1 MTTQT
6 PAGWYPDPYGS
17 PQLRWW
23 DGAQW
28 TDATHPMEQRPSGAQ
43 QSTPPQA
50 GPPPG
55 SPQAGFSQ
63 GGSPQGGAPQAGPP
77 QAGSPHQPHAPVVGS
92 TPYHGGNAA
101 PSQPYPAQGQHPAP
115 GGGWAQGPAPQGGG
129 WPAAPT
135 QQYGR
140 QPWGGGTA
148 QMPRPDFGQ
157 PPKSGGGALPWVL
170 GGIGVVLVLA
180 LIAGAAIFL
189 VNRSSGT
196 TAQPTP
202 EPVPSASQ
210 SEPAPSPS
218 PTPSE
223 SPTQTPQSPGAE
235 LPPASGGRI
244 TDPRTGLSF
253 AAPGDP
259 WEVPKSAEINSPDPN
274 AQQWLAGSRA
284 ISHEKYDGQSDWT
297 GSIYSGELHAIYPY
311 EGVQGLRGTVAT
323 VFIDFG
329 SRFYPIKHERKILQ
343 DKAITVD
350 GHKGWVLEYE
360 LDFTAESEKNGYQW
374 KKERGAVV
382 VVDRGEGKRPALL
395 YASVPDNL
403 DTGVVTQVLNS
414 LKLS

>member
-1 MTTQT
+1 MGTRRDRRG
-6 PAGWYPDPYGS
+6 P
-17 PQLRWW
+17 
-23 DGAQW
+23 GARADRRRGDLPRQQ
-28 TDATHPMEQRPSGAQ
+28 EQRDDGPAD
-43 QSTPPQA
+43 PRA
-50 GPPPG
+50 GPE
-55 SPQAGFSQ
+55 
-63 GGSPQGGAPQAGPP
+63 
-77 QAGSPHQPHAPVVGS
+77 
-92 TPYHGGNAA
+92 
-101 PSQPYPAQGQHPAP
+101 
-115 GGGWAQGPAPQGGG
+115 
-129 WPAAPT
+129 
-135 QQYGR
+135 R
-140 QPWGGGTA
+140 QPERACPLAEPDTQRVA
-148 QMPRPDFGQ
+148 HADAAEPRRR
-157 PPKSGGGALPWVL
+157 
-170 GGIGVVLVLA
+170 
-180 LIAGAAIFL
+180 AA
-189 VNRSSGT
+189 
-196 TAQPTP
+196 
-202 EPVPSASQ
+202 
-210 SEPAPSPS
+210 
-218 PTPSE
+218 
-223 SPTQTPQSPGAE
+223 
-235 LPPASGGRI
+235 PASGGRI